1 MFLLELLLCLSLMI
15 RLAIVKLGEGGGKQK
30 MKHLCPVCGQYEFT
44 RRSANPLDC
53 CYLGCKVCGWI
64 DDAVLELEPDYGG
77 GELGISLNQ
86 ARAEWAAKHKQ

>member
-1 MFLLELLLCLSLMI
+1 
-15 RLAIVKLGEGGGKQK
+15 

-53 CYLGCKVCGWI
+53 CFLGCKVCGWI

-77 GELGISLNQ
+77 GELGISLN
-86 ARAEWAAKHKQ
+86 

>member
-1 MFLLELLLCLSLMI
+1 
-15 RLAIVKLGEGGGKQK
+15 

-44 RRSANPLDC
+44 RRSANPLDG
-53 CYLGCKVCGWI
+53 CYLGCKICGWI
-64 DDAVLELEPDYGG
+64 DDAVLELEPDFDG

>member
-1 MFLLELLLCLSLMI
+1 
-15 RLAIVKLGEGGGKQK
+15 

-53 CYLGCKVCGWI
+53 CFLGCKVCGWI
-64 DDAVLELEPDYGG
+64 DDALLELEPDYGG

>member
-1 MFLLELLLCLSLMI
+1 
-15 RLAIVKLGEGGGKQK
+15 

-53 CYLGCKVCGWI
+53 CFLGCKVCGWI
-64 DDAVLELEPDYGG
+64 DDALLEDEPDYGG